1 MDLTPR
7 KRKILDFISEYQGR
21 HRGITPTLQE
31 IAEYLGLNAVSTIH
45 VHIRDLVRMGYLEH
59 RWNEKRGL
67 RILDPEKKNTW
78 KLMGTIAAGKPI
90 EAIEDPGSLDIP
102 EELFGAGNN
111 YLLRVT
117 GESMIEEGIRD
128 GDYVVVRHSDSA
140 DEGEMIVALVN
151 GEVTLKRFFRDKN
164 TIRLQPSN
172 PSMKPLFVSPD
183 DLRIQ
188 GIVVGLLRKY

>member
-1 MDLTPR
+1 
-7 KRKILDFISEYQGR
+7 
-21 HRGITPTLQE
+21 
-31 IAEYLGLNAVSTIH
+31 
-45 VHIRDLVRMGYLEH
+45 
-59 RWNEKRGL
+59 
-67 RILDPEKKNTW
+67 
-78 KLMGTIAAGKPI
+78 MGTIAAGKPI
-90 EAIEDPGSLDIP
+90 EAIGDPRSIDVP

-151 GEVTLKRFFRDKN
+151 GEVTLKRFFREGN
-164 TIRLQPSN
+164 SIRLQPSN
-172 PSMKPLFVSPD
+172 PAMKPIFVSPE